1 MIYICGDLFLT
12 CQKVALNIRPSET
25 IKYENFDNIDD
36 IINFYKFNAP
46 YKGRISISP
55 EEEFWAHC
63 SNIQAWVESDYNT
76 SILAKD
82 LSFPILM
89 KLCKRGVQRFK
100 TILKEEIIY
109 RIKSGG
115 VKMLHYFM
123 TDEDKYLDYLT
134 EDDFFNGFL
143 LFSEAEVMRN
153 ISKFIPVR
161 YTITSSLRDAKDPH
175 FHGVR
180 DKSKL
185 YFCFLNDHI
194 TELEIFIDNYLILSE
209 QYKNAL
215 LDIAHLKSLKLI
227 DVYTSD
233 NIITSNMIY
242 YKTFDSL
249 KEIQKEFNL

>member
-1 MIYICGDLFLT
+1 LIYICGDLFLT